1 MKLTG
6 SGTRSERRAGLM
18 FVSPAVLF
26 IVAFIAYPT
35 VYNIALSFRDISV
48 TNLLGEQPFIGLANY
63 ARALGSDVF
72 RVSLGN
78 TFVYTAGSIFFQFI
92 IGFALALY
100 FARPFP
106 GAAYIRG
113 LLMVSWLLPL
123 VVTGILWRWILA
135 GDSGLINVVLM
146 RLGVV
151 AEPIFWFNQATTAMW
166 SVIVA
171 NIWVGVPFNMVLLA
185 TGMLTLPADV
195 YEAAIID
202 GATAVQRFFFIT
214 VPLLRPTI
222 VAVVTLGFIYTF
234 KAFDLILVMTGG
246 GPVNATEL
254 LSTLAYRETFDN
266 FNFGYG
272 SAIANLLFLILLVVG
287 LMYLRAVAAEEREA

>member
-1 MKLTG
+1 MKLAG
-6 SGTRSERRAGLM
+6 DGNASERRAGLM

-35 VYNIALSFRDISV
+35 IYNIALSFRDISV
-48 TNLLGEQPFIGLANY
+48 TNLLGDQPFIGLANY
-63 ARALGSDVF
+63 VRALRSDVF

-78 TFVYTAGSIFFQFI
+78 TFVYTAGSIFFQFV

-135 GDSGLINVVLM
+135 GDSGLVNVVLM
-146 RLGVV
+146 RLGVLE
-151 AEPIFWFNQATTAMW
+151 APIFWFNQGGTAMR

-185 TGMLTLPADV
+185 TGMLTLPTDV

-202 GATAVQRFFFIT
+202 GATTVQRFLFIT

-272 SAIANLLFLILLVVG
+272 SAVANLLFLILLFAGVI
-287 LMYLRAVAAEEREA
+287 YLHAVAAEEREA